1 MGRFVLCVH
10 SLEIPE
16 DQQAK
21 QKVSLPF
28 PLVNASLIPRS
39 IILEADY
46 GWWVLPVWGCGLP
59 YLKDSGLQNHT

>member
-1 MGRFVLCVH
+1 MLCVH

-16 DQQAK
+16 DQQAE

-28 PLVNASLIPRS
+28 PLLNASLIPRS

-46 GWWVLPVWGCGLP
+46 GWWVLPVWG
-59 YLKDSGLQNHT
+59 